1 MGGALVFWVGILVCG
16 LCAGALFTF
25 KSMADPTLWRTCAI
39 LSLSCCYLMWAVTYL
54 AQLHPIIVPKR
65 DDLRIDL

>member
-1 MGGALVFWVGILVCG
+1 MSGVLVFWIGVLIVGICVG
-16 LCAGALFTF
+16 VMFAF
-25 KSMADPTLWRTCAI
+25 KGMSDPTLWRTCTI
-39 LSLSCCYLMWAVTYL
+39 LSLSCCYLMWAITYI